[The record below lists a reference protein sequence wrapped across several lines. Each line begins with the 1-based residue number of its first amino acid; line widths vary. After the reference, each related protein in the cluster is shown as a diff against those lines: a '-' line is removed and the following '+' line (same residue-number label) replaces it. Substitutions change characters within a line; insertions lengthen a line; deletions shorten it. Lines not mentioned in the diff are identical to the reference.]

1 MLPYL
6 AFLFPCLCG
15 SFWIIPLGL
24 RWKRNPVPVRTG
36 AIALLWMV
44 ISILI
49 RAASLTEVYQE
60 GGWYLWDS
68 VEVFSTLTFFACLI
82 LYFRTWTDQAALGWK
97 EYGVFLPGL
106 LGAGIL
112 LFLYLA
118 VGENR
123 MTPFIREVVH
133 SYNKSYPG
141 LLERAYDILY
151 FYLYKIVALLFANI
165 AFVYAWIR
173 MVRRKMP
180 RRNFALRFLF
190 MAILFTAFII
200 SWDYLAFVKAYTFMG
215 IGMFLWGCSL
225 YYFGFHLANA
235 ESPVE
240 QITGEEVKHERQESN
255 AEEHTDE
262 ETWNKIKEKL
272 AQLMEEKVFLQP
284 DLRLEDLALRAHT
297 NRTYL
302 ARLLREEYGYGFPEY
317 ISRQR
322 IAYACQLIQEQPN
335 LTLEQLAEKTGYL
348 YGSTFSRAFK
358 QYTGVT
364 FREWKKK
371 A

>member
-1 MLPYL
+1 MFQYL

-15 SFWIIPLGL
+15 SFWIIPLLL
-24 RWKRNPVPVRTG
+24 RWKQNPVAVRTG
-36 AIALLWMV
+36 AIALLLMV
-44 ISILI
+44 ISSLI

-60 GGWYLWDS
+60 GGWYLWDI
-68 VEVFSTLTFFACLI
+68 VEVFSTLTFFSCLI
-82 LYFRTWTDQAALGWK
+82 LYSRTWTDNKASLGWK

-106 LGAGIL
+106 LGAGLL
-112 LFLYLA
+112 LFIYFS

-141 LLERAYDILY
+141 LLERSYDILY
-151 FYLYKIVALLFANI
+151 FYIYKIVALLFANI

-225 YYFGFHLANA
+225 YYFGFHLANS
-235 ESPVE
+235 ELPVE
-240 QITGEEVKHERQESN
+240 Q
-255 AEEHTDE
+255 EEHTDE

-272 AQLMEEKVFLQP
+272 TQLMDEKVFLQP
-284 DLRLEDLALRAHT
+284 DLRLEDLALRANT

-371 A
+371 T